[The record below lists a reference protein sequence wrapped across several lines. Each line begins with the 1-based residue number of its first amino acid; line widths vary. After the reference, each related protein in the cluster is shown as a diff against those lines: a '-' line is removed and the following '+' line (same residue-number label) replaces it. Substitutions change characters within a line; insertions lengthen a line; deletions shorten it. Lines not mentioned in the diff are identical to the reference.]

1 MSSAHVRSL
10 ENLVELKAAYC
21 TFAGDATEAVSAL
34 TMAIQRFENWLDDEV
49 KHWTSAVREGEDA
62 VFQAKQDL
70 TRRRI
75 MKMGDRPPDCS
86 EQEEALELARRQL
99 AHAEDKL
106 ERSRRWCRQFPQALI
121 DYKGPLNQL
130 VGLIEGELPKADAL
144 LEQKIAALDAYA
156 HIAPE
161 APPQENRRS

>member
-34 TMAIQRFENWLDDEV
+34 TMAIQRFESWLDDEV
-49 KHWTSAVREGEDA
+49 KHWTAAVRDGEDA

-86 EQEEALELARRQL
+86 EQEEALERARQRL
-99 AHAEDKL
+99 AHAQEKL
-106 ERSRRWCRQFPQALI
+106 ESARRWTRQFPQALI
-121 DYKGPLNQL
+121 DYKGPIHQL
-130 VGLIEGELPKADAL
+130 VGMIEGDLPKADGL
-144 LEQKIAALDAYA
+144 LEQKIAALDAYMQ
-156 HIAPE
+156 IAPE
-161 APPQENRRS
+161 SPPQ

>member
-10 ENLVELKAAYC
+10 DGLVELKAAFC
-21 TFAGDATEAVSAL
+21 TFAADATEAISSL
-34 TMAIQRFENWLDDEV
+34 TMAIQRFECWLDEQM
-49 KHWTSAVREGEDA
+49 KHWAAAVREGEDA

-86 EQEEALELARRQL
+86 EQEEALERARQRL

-106 ERSRRWCRQFPQALI
+106 ERTRHWVRQFPQALI
-121 DYKGPLNQL
+121 DYKGPMNQL
-130 VGLIEGELPKADAL
+130 VGMIEGDLPKADGL
-144 LEQKIAALDAYA
+144 LEQKIAALDAYTQ
-156 HIAPE
+156 IAPE
-161 APPQENRRS
+161 SPPQ